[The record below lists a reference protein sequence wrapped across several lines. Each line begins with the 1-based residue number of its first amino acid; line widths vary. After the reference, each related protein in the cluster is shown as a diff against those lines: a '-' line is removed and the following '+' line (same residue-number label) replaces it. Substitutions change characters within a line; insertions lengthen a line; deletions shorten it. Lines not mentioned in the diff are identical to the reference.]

1 MLGSKIV
8 ITLRSNLER
17 KATLMWLDI
26 IRRTFAVIILKVT
39 GIFVGGAVIGL
50 EVIQAVAMAAF
61 AGVIDVAQELSRSYL
76 ADGRLDADEINK
88 SFGKIADKNGP
99 KQS

>member
-1 MLGSKIV
+1 
-8 ITLRSNLER
+8 
-17 KATLMWLDI
+17 MWLDI

-76 ADGRLDADEINK
+76 ADGQLDPEEINK
-88 SFGKIADKNGP
+88 SFGKIAEKSGP
-99 KQS
+99 SAKP

>member
-1 MLGSKIV
+1 
-8 ITLRSNLER
+8 
-17 KATLMWLDI
+17 MWLDI
-26 IRRTFAVIILKVT
+26 ARRTLAVIILKVT

-76 ADGRLDADEINK
+76 ADGQLDADEINK
-88 SFGKIADKNGP
+88 SFGKIADKGNTS
-99 KQS
+99 KDS